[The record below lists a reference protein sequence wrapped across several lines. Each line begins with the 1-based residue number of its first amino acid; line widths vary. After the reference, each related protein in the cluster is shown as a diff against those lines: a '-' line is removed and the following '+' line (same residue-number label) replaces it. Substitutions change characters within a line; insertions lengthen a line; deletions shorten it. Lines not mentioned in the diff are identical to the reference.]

1 MAIGSLMDLY
11 QCDALQLHLCMYWL
25 SLNNLK
31 RKVPFD
37 SSFFP
42 IWTAMWVGRELKTFE
57 MTIENINSMI
67 GTFDCKML
75 IVRKGKSQIFKGAKI
90 TKLDEEK
97 PDGK

>member
-1 MAIGSLMDLY
+1 MGD
-11 QCDALQLHLCMYWL
+11 
-25 SLNNLK
+25 NLK
-31 RKVPFD
+31 TYETP
-37 SSFFP
+37 
-42 IWTAMWVGRELKTFE
+42 
-57 MTIENINSMI
+57 IENINSMI